1 MTTCLQS
8 TNHYQHLVVL
18 IHVLP
23 ASESKL
29 DDASLDVFGMPG
41 FSPSPTIHPSL
52 SSASLTASD
61 ETDRGTTDSPALPRR
76 SMLPTSF
83 GARDGFIKLH
93 MVARES
99 EYTHIKKLK

>member
-1 MTTCLQS
+1 MFITLF
-8 TNHYQHLVVL
+8 NFLL
-18 IHVLP
+18 E

-29 DDASLDVFGMPG
+29 DDPGLDVFGMPG

-52 SSASLTASD
+52 SVGSLSAMD
-61 ETDRGTTDSPALPRR
+61 EADKSNTNSPALPRR

-93 MVARES
+93 MAARES
-99 EYTHIKKLK
+99 EYTHTKHLR

>member
-1 MTTCLQS
+1 MNKCPQS
-8 TNHYQHLVVL
+8 TNHYQHLDVL
-18 IHVLP
+18 IHVLL

-61 ETDRGTTDSPALPRR
+61 EVERGPTDSPALPRR
-76 SMLPTSF
+76 SILPPSF

-93 MVARES
+93 MLERES